1 VILLKA
7 EHGKAISTVINE
19 DDKNV
24 NPTSA
29 SFPIVDI
36 TVKSAICTVTY
47 EARYLRY
54 LLIRA
59 LDWEFETVMKDCEDE
74 KYSNS

>member
-1 VILLKA
+1 MKA
-7 EHGKAISTVINE
+7 EHGRAISTVIDE

-29 SFPIVDI
+29 SILIPDI
-36 TVKSAICTVTY
+36 TVKSAIHTVTY

-54 LLIRA
+54 LLIKA
-59 LDWEFETVMKDCEDE
+59 LDWEIETVMKDFDDE